1 MYGSISDKGVTK
13 MYEILKELREIKNL
27 LRKIVEN
34 TEQIHCITLENE
46 NKTSKK
52 KKFNFR

>member
-1 MYGSISDKGVTK
+1 

-34 TEQIHCITLENE
+34 TEQIHCITFGNE

>member
-1 MYGSISDKGVTK
+1 MYGRISDKKVTK

-27 LRKIVEN
+27 LRKIAEN

>member
-1 MYGSISDKGVTK
+1 
-13 MYEILKELREIKNL
+13 MYEILKQLREIKNL
-27 LRKIVEN
+27 LRKIAEN
-34 TEQIHCITLENE
+34 TEQIHRITLENE

>member
-1 MYGSISDKGVTK
+1 
-13 MYEILKELREIKNL
+13 MYEILKLLREIKNL
-27 LRKIVEN
+27 LSKIAEN

-52 KKFNFR
+52 RNLIFVNPYKRQGGRKE

>member
-1 MYGSISDKGVTK
+1 
-13 MYEILKELREIKNL
+13 MYEILKLLREIKNL
-27 LRKIVEN
+27 LSKIAEN

-46 NKTSKK
+46 NKNSKK